1 MNNVVINIKDPK
13 IVRQVGVEAL
23 AKSLGPVG
31 MANFFRQFDTGSGDY
46 TKERETILPE
56 FSIDEICKEINDRK
70 TV

>member
-1 MNNVVINIKDPK
+1 
-13 IVRQVGVEAL
+13 
-23 AKSLGPVG
+23 

-70 TV
+70 TA